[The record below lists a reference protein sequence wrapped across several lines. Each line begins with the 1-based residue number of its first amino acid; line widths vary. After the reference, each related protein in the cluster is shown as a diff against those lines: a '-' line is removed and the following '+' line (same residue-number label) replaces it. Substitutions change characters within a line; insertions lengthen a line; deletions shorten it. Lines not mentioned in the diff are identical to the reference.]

1 MEASFTKAERLTG
14 KKIIEDLFRNGASV
28 KQYPFVLLW
37 KKVEDNGSAPAR
49 LAISVPKRRVKLAV
63 NRNRIKRLVR
73 ESYRTQK
80 QPLYQLLKDQ
90 EQHLVMLLIFVG
102 TAEETNRLLVNEKIS
117 GLLTRLMNELS
128 PKPTI

>member
-14 KKIIEDLFRNGASV
+14 KKIIEDLFRTGASV

-37 KKVEDNGSAPAR
+37 KMVEEKGSAPAR

-80 QPLYQLLKDQ
+80 EPLYQLLLNR

-102 TAEETNRLLVNEKIS
+102 TAEETNHLLVNEKIS